1 MANLELIKENIELQR
16 QIGENSND
24 EILKEEYLIP
34 DTLPDVVKILS
45 ADVNKRITNTEVQA
59 GKVLV
64 EADVDYS
71 IIYLADEESGRGI
84 NSVVY
89 KGKLSNFIDIV
100 GAEQGMFCNVEC
112 ELEHI
117 NTILINERKI
127 NIEAYFRVKC
137 EVCKQETF
145 EFVQS
150 VENKP
155 DVQIIKKPEC
165 VEKTLYNNTSKL
177 NGKSDVKVTM
187 DKPQID
193 KIIKF
198 DCMLH
203 KKDVK
208 LSDDK
213 IQCSCFAK
221 VNILY
226 KADGSR
232 EIYNLEDDIFISDEK
247 EIVGVNS
254 AMNHEADFIIDSA
267 NYKLIQDD
275 LGEDRIISIDVNVNA
290 GVKVSKVENI
300 EVIDD
305 AYSPQSELDILKEKA
320 EVKIRLGEG
329 TTEAIAKDNI
339 RLDGDNDE
347 PVQVM
352 CAKGEI
358 TSIDKEI
365 KNEMVNIDGTLKV
378 NCLYKSSNDEIG
390 FGNKEYDL
398 PFTASIEIPG
408 LKDDMEVVVKG
419 TIENIQSSIEAGT
432 IAVKAILSFNS
443 IASYKDNKEYIK
455 TIEVDEEAEAQ
466 KKKASVIIYV
476 VQAGDT
482 IWKLAKKYKTTM
494 CDIAKVN
501 GIDLDDTLEIGTKL
515 IIPGRAKI

>member
-45 ADVNKRITNTEVQA
+45 VDVNKRVTNTEVQT

-64 EADVDYS
+64 EADVDYN
-71 IIYLADEESGRGI
+71 IIYLADEETGRGI

-127 NIEAYFRVKC
+127 NVEAYFSVKC

-155 DVQIIKKPEC
+155 DVQVMKKPEC
-165 VEKTLYNNTSKL
+165 IEKTLYKNVNKL
-177 NGKSDVKVTM
+177 NAKSALKVSM

-193 KIIKF
+193 KVIKF

-208 LSDDK
+208 LLDDK

-221 VNILY
+221 INILY
-226 KADGSR
+226 KSDASR
-232 EIYNLEDDIFISDEK
+232 ELYILEDDIFISDEK
-247 EIVGVNS
+247 EVVGINS
-254 AMNHEADFIIDSA
+254 GMNYEADFVVDSA
-267 NYKLIQDD
+267 NYKLVQDD
-275 LGEDRIISIDVNVNA
+275 LGEDRIVNIDVNVNTA
-290 GVKVSKVENI
+290 VRISKVEDI

-305 AYSPQSELDILKEKA
+305 AYSPQSNLDILKEKA

-329 TTEAIAKDNI
+329 STEAIAKDNI
-339 RLDGDNDE
+339 RLESDNDE
-347 PVQVM
+347 PMQVM

-358 TSIDKEI
+358 ISVEKEV
-365 KNEMVNIDGTLKV
+365 KNETVNIDGTLKV
-378 NCLYKSSNDEIG
+378 DCLYKSSNDEIG
-390 FGNKEYDL
+390 FGNKVAEL
-398 PFTASIEIPG
+398 PFSATIEIPG
-408 LKDDMEVVVKG
+408 LKDDMEVMLKG
-419 TIENIQSSIEAGT
+419 TIENIQSSIEAST
-432 IAVKAILSFNS
+432 IAIKAILSFS
-443 IASYKDNKEYIK
+443 SVASYKDNKEYIK
-455 TIEVDEEAEAQ
+455 VIEVDEESEPP
-466 KKKASVIIYV
+466 KKNASVIIYV
-476 VQAGDT
+476 VQGGDT

-501 GIDLDDTLEIGTKL
+501 GIDLNDVLEIGTKL
-515 IIPGRAKI
+515 VIPGRVKI